1 MKIVVLAALIA
12 AAAVS
17 TAQSPDSRRE
27 QDRKQ
32 DSRSRIEISIGRDQ
46 DRDRDHY
53 RDRDRDRDWNRNR
66 DWDRDRDRR
75 LDRWERERIERQI
88 DDLRRDIR
96 RIRDNRRMS
105 SFERACAIR
114 DKEREID
121 RLQDRLYGRRW

>member
-12 AAAVS
+12 TAAVS
-17 TAQSPDSRRE
+17 TAQSQDSRRE

-32 DSRSRIEISIGRDQ
+32 DPRSRIEISIGRDQ
-46 DRDRDHY
+46 DRDRDRDHDSY
-53 RDRDRDRDWNRNR
+53 RHR
-66 DWDRDRDRR
+66 DWDRDRDRH

-121 RLQDRLYGRRW
+121 RLQDRLYGRRR